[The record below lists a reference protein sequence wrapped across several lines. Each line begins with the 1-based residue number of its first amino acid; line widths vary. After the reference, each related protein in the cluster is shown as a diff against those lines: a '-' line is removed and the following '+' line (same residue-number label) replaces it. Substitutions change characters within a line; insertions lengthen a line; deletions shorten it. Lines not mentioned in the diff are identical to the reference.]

1 MIRLSRFTS
10 VLIATLLL
18 LAASLSASPEQ
29 DVRNAVLHYRQALV
43 NKDLAALEQIWT
55 DDYISINAHGL
66 IRTKAER
73 LADLKSGVTAV
84 ESIRHEGE
92 IAVKIHGDVAI
103 VTSQITLVGRY
114 NGKEV
119 SGEFRSTHIWKNDK
133 GHWQLLMNQLTA
145 IAKD

>member
-1 MIRLSRFTS
+1 MKMTRLSTA
-10 VLIATLLL
+10 LTTTLLL
-18 LAASLSASPEQ
+18 LAVSLSATPEQ
-29 DVRNAVLHYRQALV
+29 DVRAAVLHYRQALIK
-43 NKDLAALEQIWT
+43 KDLPTLEQIWT
-55 DDYISINAHGL
+55 DDYISINAHGV
-66 IRTKAER
+66 IRTKTER
-73 LADLKSGVTAV
+73 LADLKSGVTSV
-84 ESIRHEGE
+84 ESIRHEGD

>member
-1 MIRLSRFTS
+1 VDARVPAVETT
-10 VLIATLLL
+10 AL
-18 LAASLSASPEQ
+18 LATRSVGVSPAAIEAS
-29 DVRNAVLHYRQALV
+29 
-43 NKDLAALEQIWT
+43 
-55 DDYISINAHGL
+55 
-66 IRTKAER
+66 R
-73 LADLKSGVTAV
+73 LGGW
-84 ESIRHEGE
+84 IRHEGE

-103 VTSQITLVGRY
+103 VTSQITLAGRY